1 MWLTQ
6 PARVDPHTR
15 GPTHRA
21 DRMLLLV
28 LTVWALAMVVPDLY
42 RLVRPLGSFG
52 FHANNNGLI
61 TDVRGPFPDEASS
74 PAFQAGLRPG
84 DRLDLARMRCIPVS
98 TLQCASA
105 MAALGGMRLVSNGQR
120 AVLTLVA
127 SSEAP
132 VRDVT
137 ILAATRPYSW
147 WGSAV
152 LLLDQLAAILV
163 VLGAA
168 WLVWTRPGLMTWG
181 FFLYVIWF
189 NPGQSAQYYALLQQ
203 YSPVALLAQNLLGA
217 VAQGIGAAGFV
228 AFVLRAPTNATA
240 PRWRTIEKALPVI
253 AILLAVLLSLSYAN
267 LLGYPTETVTRVGVL
282 SGLAV
287 AASALFVLLA
297 RRNELPPQDYQRLRW
312 VIWGCLIGLPA
323 LVIADAGTGTTLLDG
338 LWQGS
343 PPPEQL
349 WGLFYLVN
357 GVLCLFVSEA
367 IRRPYVVTVGIP
379 LRRVTVVGLLLSLP
393 ALLLHEQIDHI
404 REELSRSVSLPAWAW
419 IAIAAV
425 ILFLIARTHE
435 MLTHA
440 VDWLFN
446 RRIAAAGE
454 RLGNAILNAK
464 MPADIESQL
473 VHGVR
478 GALGLAS
485 ASVFREDG
493 RLFRR
498 SAADPGWDG
507 AATQTIDADDAMLK
521 HLHARLPFNLDH
533 QAAVRNQLPEGL
545 MRPILAVP
553 VGDRLRCL
561 ALALYGPHASGTD
574 LNHDER
580 SMLSGLADV
589 AATVLTKLD
598 HDELCRRIVVLE
610 RELREVDA
618 KLDRVDRRSTDPS
631 EEDQPISPPI

>member
-1 MWLTQ
+1 
-6 PARVDPHTR
+6 
-15 GPTHRA
+15 
-21 DRMLLLV
+21 ML
-28 LTVWALAMVVPDLY
+28 WALAMVVPDLY

-52 FHANNNGLI
+52 FYSNNDGLI
-61 TDVRGPFPDEASS
+61 TNVQGPFPDEASS
-74 PAFQAGLRPG
+74 PAFQAGLRRG

-120 AVLTLVA
+120 SELTLTA
-127 SSEAP
+127 TSEAP
-132 VRDVT
+132 VRYVNIVAT
-137 ILAATRPYSW
+137 TRPYSW
-147 WGSAV
+147 WPSAV
-152 LLLDQLAAILV
+152 LLFDQLAAILV

-168 WLVWTRPGLMTWG
+168 WLVWTRPGRMTWG

-189 NPGQSAQYYALLQQ
+189 NPGQSAQYYALLQH
-203 YSPVALLAQNLLGA
+203 YSSVALLAQNLLGA
-217 VAQGIGAAGFV
+217 VAQGIGAAGFISF
-228 AFVLRAPTNATA
+228 ALRAPTDAAA
-240 PRWRTIEKALPVI
+240 PRWRAIEKTLPAI

-267 LLGYPTETVTRVGVL
+267 LFGYPTETVTRVGVL

-287 AASALFVLLA
+287 AASALFILLA
-297 RRNELPPQDYQRLRW
+297 RRKELPPQDYQRLRW

-323 LVIADAGTGTTLLDG
+323 LVIADAGIGTTLLDG
-338 LWQGS
+338 LWQGN

-349 WGLFYLVN
+349 WGLLYLVN

-379 LRRVTVVGLLLSLP
+379 LRRVTILGLLLSLP
-393 ALLLHEQIDHI
+393 TLMLHEQIDHI
-404 REELSRSVSLPAWAW
+404 REELSHNVSLPAWAW

-425 ILFLIARTHE
+425 VLFLVSRTHE
-435 MLTHA
+435 TMTHA

-464 MPADIESQL
+464 SPADIESQL

-478 GALGLAS
+478 CALGLAS

-498 SAADPGWDG
+498 SAADQGWEG
-507 AATQTIDADDAMLK
+507 AAKQTIDTDDAMLK
-521 HLHARLPFNLDH
+521 RLHTRRPFNLDGE
-533 QAAVRNQLPEGL
+533 AAVRNRLPEGL

-553 VGDRLRCL
+553 IGDRLRCL
-561 ALALYGPHASGTD
+561 ALALYGPHSSGTD

-580 SMLSGLADV
+580 SMLADLADM
-589 AATVLTKLD
+589 AASALMKLD
-598 HDELCRRIVVLE
+598 HDELCRRIAVLE
-610 RELREVDA
+610 GELRGIDA
-618 KLDRVDRRSTDPS
+618 KLSWIGRSSTDPS
-631 EEDQPISPPI
+631 DRVPPIAT